1 VRKGRFYFFPAFLPL
16 IEILPWLLTAVGAL
30 AGSTQFFRKN
40 KKKSVILGVALL
52 CFLTAAGIIGWQ
64 YWRNPTAEQGSQMT
78 AQNALPRL
86 ETLKP
91 PPPVTGV
98 DNGEAFTLVWSQKTA
113 TESLATPV
121 RAGNYLLFGDFKGHV
136 EARETAGG
144 NVIWRLYKSQPIFTA
159 VTVTADRAYIGEG
172 LHTAITSAL
181 TAVSLPDGKPLWQR
195 EFLGHLEAPPAVR
208 AATHQLWESAGP
220 QGVWALDT
228 ETGAVLWRAKIGHTD
243 STPLLLNDFL
253 YVSAQPDDAVK
264 ETLLY
269 QMNPDTGKTLWS
281 VKLQGASM
289 GSPLP
294 AAGGSPLIAAGGSP
308 LIAAGDSVIYLMTAI
323 GQVGP
328 QQASDRGWSHAVT
341 TAGKILWSVPLPN
354 MALPES
360 AIDSKNGLVIHTLKS
375 GAVIALHMQDGSTAW
390 KVKLAD
396 KIYAAAT
403 LISETAIPYVAVIA
417 VDGMV
422 HILRASDGT
431 EVLQFKLEQGGYV
444 SPLYSQ
450 DMFYLTTP
458 KNIFAYRGLA
468 EILK

>member
-1 VRKGRFYFFPAFLPL
+1 MRKGRFYFFPAFLPL

-30 AGSTQFFRKN
+30 AGSAQFFRKN

-52 CFLTAAGIIGWQ
+52 CFLTAAGIMAWQ

-78 AQNALPRL
+78 AQTALPRL
-86 ETLKP
+86 ETLNP
-91 PPPVTGV
+91 LPPVTGV

-121 RAGNYLLFGDFKGHV
+121 QAGNYLLFGDFKGHV
-136 EARETAGG
+136 EAR
-144 NVIWRLYKSQPIFTA
+144 NVSNGDIVWRLYKSQPIFTA
-159 VTVTADRAYIGEG
+159 AAVTADRAYIGEG

-220 QGVWALDT
+220 QGLWALDT

-289 GSPLP
+289 GSPL
-294 AAGGSPLIAAGGSP
+294 
-308 LIAAGDSVIYLMTAI
+308 IAAGDSPLAVTGADTLYLMTAI

-375 GAVIALHMQDGSTAW
+375 GEVIALHMQDGSTAW
-390 KVKLAD
+390 KIKLAD

-403 LISETAIPYVAVIA
+403 LISETAITYVAVIA

-450 DMFYLTTP
+450 GMFYLTTP
-458 KNIFAYRGLA
+458 KMILAYKGLA